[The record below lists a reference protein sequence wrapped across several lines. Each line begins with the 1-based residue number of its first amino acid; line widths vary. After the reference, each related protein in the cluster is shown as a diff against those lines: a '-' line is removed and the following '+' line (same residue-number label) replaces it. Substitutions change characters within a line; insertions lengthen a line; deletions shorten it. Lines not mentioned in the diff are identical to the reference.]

1 MTDRGSLTMPEPAAP
16 AGAGLSL
23 DLVGVS
29 VAFGG
34 NQVLEDLNTSFLT
47 GFTGLIGPNGAG
59 KTTLLNVICGFV
71 APTSGRA
78 LLGGEDLTGLGTMHV
93 AKAGVSRTFQTPRLI
108 EDLTVL
114 DNVLLGFHRHYRV
127 GHIRELLGSLRAR
140 STEREYRA
148 RALDLLGSFGLAA
161 FAHQPAASLP
171 LGSQKIVEVVRALVA
186 APRALLLDEPAAG
199 LGAADVD
206 AMLEG
211 LAATVDSTQVVAVI
225 IEHDLALV
233 SRLCPRAAVLHFGHI
248 IAEGTPASV
257 LEDPVVVD
265 AYLGVDHAARG

>member
-1 MTDRGSLTMPEPAAP
+1 MTDRGLPTVPSAAHPAED
-16 AGAGLSL
+16 GLSL

-34 NQVLEDLNTSFLT
+34 NQVLEDLNTSFRT

-71 APTSGRA
+71 SPTSGTA
-78 LLGGEDLTGLGTMHV
+78 LLGGDDLTGLGAMHV
-93 AKAGVSRTFQTPRLI
+93 AKTGVSRTFQTPRLI
-108 EDLTVL
+108 EDLTVI
-114 DNVLLGFHRHYRV
+114 DNVLLGFHRLYRV
-127 GHIRELLGSLRAR
+127 GHVRELFGSRQAR
-140 STEREYRA
+140 TTEKEHRA
-148 RALDLLGSFGLAA
+148 RAQDLLGSFGLGA
-161 FAHQPAASLP
+161 FVHQPAASLP

-186 APRALLLDEPAAG
+186 APRALLLD
-199 LGAADVD
+199 
-206 AMLEG
+206 G

-257 LEDPVVVD
+257 LDDPVVVD

>member
-1 MTDRGSLTMPEPAAP
+1 MPALSQPVEDQ
-16 AGAGLSL
+16 LSL

-34 NQVLEDLNTSFLT
+34 NHVLEDLNTSFLT

-71 APTSGRA
+71 APTSGTAR
-78 LLGGEDLTGLGTMHV
+78 LGGDDLTGLGTMHV

-114 DNVLLGFHRHYRV
+114 DNVLLGFHRHYGV
-127 GHIRELLGSLRAR
+127 GHVRELLGSRQAR
-140 STEREYRA
+140 TTEKEYRA
-148 RALDLLGSFGLAA
+148 RALDLLQAFGLAP
-161 FAHQPAASLP
+161 FACQPAASLP

-211 LAATVDSTQVVAVI
+211 LAVAVDSEKVVAVI

-248 IAEGTPASV
+248 IAQGTPASV